1 MELPWV
7 PEEERAADTIDRPFL
22 KATGVIALQEPGTR
36 PTLHGYEEYHTSQD
50 DKWKVATLVDRN
62 ITTIQHKP
70 IDDVDIL
77 HVLLEIIYKGNQ
89 KQSASSSTF
98 IAPQPKAGKHRKTLW
113 GHPPPC

>member
-89 KQSASSSTF
+89 KQSAF
-98 IAPQPKAGKHRKTLW
+98 ILNIYC
-113 GHPPPC
+113 PPAKGGQT